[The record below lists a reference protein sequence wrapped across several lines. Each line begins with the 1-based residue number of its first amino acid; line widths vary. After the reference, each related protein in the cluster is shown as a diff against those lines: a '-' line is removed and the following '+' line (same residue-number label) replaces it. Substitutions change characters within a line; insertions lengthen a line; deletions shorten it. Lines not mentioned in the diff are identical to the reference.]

1 MIIHILKP
9 YGKWQPGA
17 TPDVTPELATQLA
30 ALGIASVHGDQ
41 TRRDYTPKPPAEEPT
56 PMVVNNYFPV
66 VQMGE
71 ELEEENDTQ
80 Q

>member
-17 TPDVTPELATQLA
+17 TPDVTPELASQLA

-41 TRRDYTPKPPAEEPT
+41 TRRDYTPKPPTEEPT
-56 PMVVNNYFPV
+56 PMVVHNYFLAPD
-66 VQMGE
+66 
-71 ELEEENDTQ
+71 LEEGNDTEQ
-80 Q
+80 